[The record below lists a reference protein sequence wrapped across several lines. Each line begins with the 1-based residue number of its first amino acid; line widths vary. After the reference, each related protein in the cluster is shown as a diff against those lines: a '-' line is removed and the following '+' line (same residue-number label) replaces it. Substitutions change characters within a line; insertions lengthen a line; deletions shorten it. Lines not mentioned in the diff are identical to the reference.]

1 MRKIKAIVGSLV
13 LAVSFMFMGP
23 GLNVAEAG
31 NICIQCSDDYT
42 YNLNYV
48 DHEGKW
54 DVVGRIVGENA
65 LCSGTALVNPA
76 GHIVIGLNTAWAWG
90 TGGYTDPTSV
100 VYMDL
105 TAGTY
110 DITYFGD
117 SSGARN
123 FQGTVSIVPCG
134 TSMETGHRAEN
145 NLKE

>member
-1 MRKIKAIVGSLV
+1 MRNIKAIVGSLV

-23 GLNVAEAG
+23 GLNAAEAG
-31 NICIQCSDDYT
+31 NICIETSGDYT

-54 DVVGRIVGENA
+54 DMVGRIVGEDA

-76 GHIVIGLNTAWAWG
+76 GHIVIGLNTVWPWG
-90 TGGYTDPTSV
+90 AGYIDPTSV
-100 VYMDL
+100 VYIDL

-110 DITYFGD
+110 DTTYFGD

-134 TSMETGHRAEN
+134 TSLATGSRVGRN
-145 NLKE
+145 NLK